1 MGRPQALV
9 KATTMGKYGGVTCS
23 IPKSLVEPIGGEKKN
38 IAPWGFHHWKPTESV
53 ENDRII
59 WGDFNVVVCMN
70 GVVGMEHVWQG
81 GMCQV

>member
-1 MGRPQALV
+1 M
-9 KATTMGKYGGVTCS
+9 TH
-23 IPKSLVEPIGGEKKN
+23 PKICRANPWRKKI
-38 IAPWGFHHWKPTESV
+38 IAPWGFHGIYVAVEAFTTGTLESV

-70 GVVGMEHVWQG
+70 GVAGMENVWQG